1 MVLQYKRFSGGIYLE
16 PGWGADNLPVEMLP
30 APSHVTIPLIQHA
43 GTPAEPTVR
52 VGDHVAMGCQIGI
65 ATAAD
70 AVPVHASVSG
80 IVTKIARYPY
90 STKRNAVSVTIENDG
105 NDEFSTPIP
114 YDKAWRESAPADI
127 VEKIHLGGI
136 IDNGFP
142 LADRLSQGRAG
153 RVDTLLINALST
165 EGYCSADARLLIE
178 QPRKAALGITIC
190 KYAVGATK
198 CLFVIDENRTTVVD
212 AVSSLMADEE
222 FNDCDCSVLKI
233 KKARYPLHNERLLLA
248 ACRGVELPAGALPA
262 EAGCAVIGIA
272 AAVAVAE
279 AVTGLTPLIRRIV
292 TVGGPLAS
300 APKNLLVP
308 IGTSARRLLDACK
321 VDIGAINKLIFGGA
335 LSGRA
340 VQDLETPISKSVNSL
355 LPLAATAAPSPGPCI
370 GCRRCRT
377 VCPMRL
383 EPARLSKL
391 VIAGAGDELDE
402 WHIAECI
409 ECGCCA
415 YVCPSG
421 INLVQHIAYGKLHH
435 ERSPKRTGVLS
446 HEAAL

>member
-1 MVLQYKRFSGGIYLE
+1 
-16 PGWGADNLPVEMLP
+16 
-30 APSHVTIPLIQHA
+30 
-43 GTPAEPTVR
+43 
-52 VGDHVAMGCQIGI
+52 VAMGCQIGI

-80 IVTKIARYPY
+80 IVTEIARYPY
-90 STKRNAVSVTIENDG
+90 SMYRNAVCVTIENDG

-279 AVTGLTPLIRRIV
+279 AVTETDAPHPAHRHGWRAAGIR
-292 TVGGPLAS
+292 PE
-300 APKNLLVP
+300 K
-308 IGTSARRLLDACK
+308 SARADWNA
-321 VDIGAINKLIFGGA
+321 GAPPARCLQNRYRCDKKTGFRRRALRPGGA
-335 LSGRA
+335 
-340 VQDLETPISKSVNSL
+340 
-355 LPLAATAAPSPGPCI
+355 GP
-370 GCRRCRT
+370 
-377 VCPMRL
+377 
-383 EPARLSKL
+383 
-391 VIAGAGDELDE
+391 
-402 WHIAECI
+402 
-409 ECGCCA
+409 
-415 YVCPSG
+415 
-421 INLVQHIAYGKLHH
+421 
-435 ERSPKRTGVLS
+435 
-446 HEAAL
+446 